1 VRLSEGNLRFPWEP
15 SLGARVRLSEGN
27 LRFPWEPSLG
37 ARVRLSADRGLGGR
51 RPWAPGFVPVERRE
65 LPANAPPGR
74 IHSIFPLFPRRRQN
88 IKVVLLCVI
97 PEYSR
102 EHSRWEHHSISP
114 VKPRHRQD
122 PTEGFL
128 WDTPPML
135 PGAFAPPNKNRVW
148 VSGVIFYVFLCFPC
162 SSKGGEGFI
171 KARQGI
177 LLLNGK

>member
-1 VRLSEGNLRFPWEP
+1 MLPREHSRLKHPLR
-15 SLGARVRLSEGN
+15 
-27 LRFPWEPSLG
+27 
-37 ARVRLSADRGLGGR
+37 RGQGGR

-65 LPANAPPGR
+65 LPADAPPGR
-74 IHSIFPLFPRRRQN
+74 IHSISPLFPRRRQN
-88 IKVVLLCVI
+88 TKVVLLCVI

-135 PGAFAPPNKNRVW
+135 PREHTPYLARRAKQGRGSWGRRLKAP
-148 VSGVIFYVFLCFPC
+148 GVRTDERQC
-162 SSKGGEGFI
+162 SPTVGSP
-171 KARQGI
+171 
-177 LLLNGK
+177 